1 MQLCGLYN
9 QPVIAVKVL
18 FEMKRHGVHPNA
30 VTYGYYNKAVLESDW
45 PQGIASSSQMLW
57 HKLRNVQTAVW
68 LFRQAGKT
76 RRRRRVE
83 EEDAV
88 SRGSMESAAGEEVL
102 HIILEDTCLDMP
114 FSVKPNSFY
123 SAFGS
128 KIQMSHYFD

>member
-1 MQLCGLYN
+1 M
-9 QPVIAVKVL
+9 
-18 FEMKRHGVHPNA
+18 
-30 VTYGYYNKAVLESDW
+30 
-45 PQGIASSSQMLW
+45 
-57 HKLRNVQTAVW
+57 
-68 LFRQAGKT
+68 
-76 RRRRRVE
+76 E

-102 HIILEDTCLDMP
+102 HMILEETCPDMP